1 LFATVSAV
9 NVILLV
15 FGLGTLARGVYAL
28 MTQDMTE
35 DNEHMLGRAAV
46 QHGLVLVVMGLGIA
60 SHAIFQWP
68 WINSLVDW
76 MHRHE

>member
-1 LFATVSAV
+1 VSPV

-15 FGLGTLARGVYAL
+15 FGLGTLARGVYSL
-28 MTQDMTE
+28 TTQDVTE
-35 DNEHMLGRAAV
+35 DNEHMVGRAAV
-46 QHGLVLVVMGLGIA
+46 QHGAVLVVIGLGIV

-76 MHRHE
+76 LHRHE